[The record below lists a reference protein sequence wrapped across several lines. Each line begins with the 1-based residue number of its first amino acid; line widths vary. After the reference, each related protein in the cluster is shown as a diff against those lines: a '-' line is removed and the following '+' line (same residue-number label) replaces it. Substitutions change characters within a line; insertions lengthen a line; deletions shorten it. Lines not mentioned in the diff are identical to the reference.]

1 MRNRRRRV
9 ISKEKW
15 IDRGLSSGRKI
26 KRRKD
31 NQRKIWRRNI
41 YLEFRQMENTIAYE
55 VRKEKT
61 LASAM

>member
-41 YLEFRQMENTIAYE
+41 YLEFRQMENTVA
-55 VRKEKT
+55 
-61 LASAM
+61 